1 LVGGGGEIIM
11 APVNFVSEKL
21 VPTHKHAVRAKNR
34 VLDFG
39 RNLPR
44 TLFTLFVAYHP
55 NMIFRFSVF
64 IIS

>member
-34 VLDFG
+34 ALDFG

-44 TLFTLFVAYHP
+44 
-55 NMIFRFSVF
+55 
-64 IIS
+64 II